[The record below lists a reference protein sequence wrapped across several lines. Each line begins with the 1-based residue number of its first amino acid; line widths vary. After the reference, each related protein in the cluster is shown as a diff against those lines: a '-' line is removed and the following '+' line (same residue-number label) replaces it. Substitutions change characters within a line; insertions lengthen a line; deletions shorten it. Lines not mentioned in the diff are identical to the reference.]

1 MYINNKTYY
10 IPLFE
15 GFCRQ
20 NQVDGKEILA
30 SISGVPVVLKLA
42 TTIESI
48 SKGFTGQDEPKSNHG
63 MLFVH
68 PQDEVLTYWMK
79 NVEFPLDIMFF
90 NSDMELIKRRTM
102 DGYKGEPDDELVR
115 YSSESPCRFAVEMKK
130 DWCKENNIITGCKL
144 KF

>member
-1 MYINNKTYY
+1 MYINSKTYY

-15 GFCRQ
+15 GYCRQ

-48 SKGFTGQDEPKSNHG
+48 SKGFMGKPEPKDNNG

-68 PQDEVLTYWMK
+68 PEDEVLTYWMK
-79 NVEFPLDIMFF
+79 DVKFPLDIMFF
-90 NSDMELIKRRTM
+90 NSSMELIKYKTM
-102 DGYKGEPDDELVR
+102 DGYKGESDSDLIR
-115 YSSESPCRFAVEMKK
+115 YSSESPCRFAIEMKK
-130 DWCKENNIITGCKL
+130 NWCRDNNIIVGSKL